1 MLELRLRGSRREYRK
16 QPGMWAEH
24 KHSAQCG
31 DVAMSPSRD
40 TYIGSLRTLE
50 AFYADEEDEEDED
63 EEDEEEANQGKY
75 SAQALG
81 AEKRCNSARG
91 AYSSAAA

>member
-31 DVAMSPSRD
+31 DVAMSPS
-40 TYIGSLRTLE
+40 
-50 AFYADEEDEEDED
+50 
-63 EEDEEEANQGKY
+63 
-75 SAQALG
+75 
-81 AEKRCNSARG
+81 
-91 AYSSAAA
+91 

>member
-1 MLELRLRGSRREYRK
+1 MLELRLRGSRCEYRK

-50 AFYADEEDEEDED
+50 AFYG
-63 EEDEEEANQGKY
+63 DEEEASQGKY
-75 SAQALG
+75 PAQAFG
-81 AEKRCNSARG
+81 AEKRRNSARG